1 MLLNSASSPCSPLR
15 LTGTIDA
22 DHGCATLTVDHAEPV
37 EAGG

>member
-1 MLLNSASSPCSPLR
+1 MPGLVSVLSLR
-15 LTGTIDA
+15 LTGTIEA